1 MKKIVL
7 ATTALVLSTGVAAA
21 EVKVGGNAWAGITY
35 NSQPGFGINKTQVNT
50 RLRFNFDASKQLDS
64 GVELGGRIRLQ
75 SDHDGEGR
83 TASTLN
89 MASIFA
95 KTGGLEVQ
103 VGNVEAAFDNL
114 GLLYNSELGYIGT
127 TQGSYAFADYAGY
140 VSRAYDTGQENRMG
154 VFVAYTVGD
163 LVARMSYITPN
174 QVTKANQAE
183 ELSVSFDYVAGPFSF
198 GVGYANNAGFNSG
211 NDVYALTGEY
221 AINGATS
228 VGLHYVDNGKIG
240 GVDQGRNVTLYGKTS
255 VGNGIG
261 LGGFV
266 SNIDSKALNAS
277 GVTKKTAYGIGFD
290 YDLGGATLAGTV
302 QRTHSSTTYADLG
315 INFSF

>member
-1 MKKIVL
+1 MKKAIL
-7 ATTALVLSTGVAAA
+7 ATTALILSTGVAAA
-21 EVKVGGNAWAGITY
+21 DFKIGGNARAGMTY
-35 NSQPGFGINKTQVNT
+35 DSNPGFGVSKTQVDT
-50 RLRFNFDASKQLDS
+50 RLRFNLDASKQLDS

-75 SDHDGEGR
+75 SDANRVER
-83 TASTLN
+83 QATLN
-89 MASIFA
+89 QAVIFA
-95 KTGGLEVQ
+95 KIAGLEVQ
-103 VGNVEAAFDNL
+103 AGNVEAAFDNL
-114 GLLYNSELGYIGT
+114 GLLYNSEFGFIGT
-127 TQGSYAFADYAGY
+127 TQGSYMFASYAGY
-140 VSRAYDTGQENRMG
+140 ESRSYAVGEENRMG
-154 VFVAYTVGD
+154 VFMAYTVGD
-163 LVARMSYITPN
+163 LVARMSFITPN
-174 QVTKANQAE
+174 QATKANQAE
-183 ELSVSFDYVAGPFSF
+183 ELSVSFDYVMGPFSF
-198 GVGYANNAGFNSG
+198 GAGYANNAGFNSG

-277 GVTKKTAYGIGFD
+277 GVTKKTAYGVGFD